1 MKWLESMYIDDCGL
15 KLKQLTISR
24 KIGRLHCIFYS
35 SPLTVETSDLTF
47 ITSVRY
53 VQLLNKTENRKR
65 KWFWKVLRARYYRYD
80 VHRRNLIGET
90 AYFLLIVL
98 HHHHLESRA
107 SVQDVS
113 ELYLYWHLK
122 IYMFWLKSEIMKFD
136 YGRVMT
142 VLGKA

>member
-1 MKWLESMYIDDCGL
+1 MREISYICYQLESMYIDDCGL

-65 KWFWKVLRARYYRYD
+65 K
-80 VHRRNLIGET
+80 NG
-90 AYFLLIVL
+90 
-98 HHHHLESRA
+98 
-107 SVQDVS
+107 S
-113 ELYLYWHLK
+113 EKCSGLG
-122 IYMFWLKSEIMKFD
+122 IIDMMFTEEI
-136 YGRVMT
+136 
-142 VLGKA
+142 

>member
-1 MKWLESMYIDDCGL
+1 MKRLESVYIDDCGL

-65 KWFWKVLRARYYRYD
+65 KWF
-80 VHRRNLIGET
+80 
-90 AYFLLIVL
+90 
-98 HHHHLESRA
+98 
-107 SVQDVS
+107 
-113 ELYLYWHLK
+113 
-122 IYMFWLKSEIMKFD
+122 
-136 YGRVMT
+136 
-142 VLGKA
+142 

>member
-1 MKWLESMYIDDCGL
+1 MVKVLQYITTGNFHVKSIPNKEWERYHRYVNILKRLESMYIDDCGL

-24 KIGRLHCIFYS
+24 KIDRLHCIFYS

-98 HHHHLESRA
+98 HHHHHHLESRA
-107 SVQDVS
+107 SV
-113 ELYLYWHLK
+113 
-122 IYMFWLKSEIMKFD
+122 
-136 YGRVMT
+136 
-142 VLGKA
+142 

>member
-1 MKWLESMYIDDCGL
+1 MREISYICFNILKRLESVYIDDCVL

-65 KWFWKVLRARYYRYD
+65 KWF
-80 VHRRNLIGET
+80 
-90 AYFLLIVL
+90 
-98 HHHHLESRA
+98 
-107 SVQDVS
+107 
-113 ELYLYWHLK
+113 
-122 IYMFWLKSEIMKFD
+122 
-136 YGRVMT
+136 
-142 VLGKA
+142 

>member
-1 MKWLESMYIDDCGL
+1 MREISYICFNILKRLESVYIGDCGL
-15 KLKQLTISR
+15 KLKQLTILR

-90 AYFLLIVL
+90 GYFLLIVCIIIIWNPV
-98 HHHHLESRA
+98 HLSKMF
-107 SVQDVS
+107 
-113 ELYLYWHLK
+113 LNC
-122 IYMFWLKSEIMKFD
+122 IYTGI
-136 YGRVMT
+136 
-142 VLGKA
+142 